1 MPYSGG
7 SPYPRMDE
15 IKGLTQFLSILII
28 PQNIPDSFVS
38 LGIFDDEGHNKTLS
52 LLNCALVKS
61 CISVKQN

>member
-1 MPYSGG
+1 
-7 SPYPRMDE
+7 MDE